1 MNIFQE
7 ALITAWF
14 LVKLAFFSLT
24 LIGAKVM
31 WDKYGHLVPN
41 RLTDFVKQDEDEEP
55 TYDPEWYR

>member
-24 LIGAKVM
+24 LIGARVV
-31 WDKYGHLVPN
+31 WNKYGHLLPT
-41 RLTDFVKQDEDEEP
+41 RLTDFVKQDEDEEQ